1 MFHGN
6 AEKDRVSST
15 GVKKMSEL
23 RLNAYRIM
31 WLFVFFDLPTH
42 TKTERRHA
50 AQFRKALEKDGFAMM
65 QYSVYVRHCVSK
77 ENMEVHIRQ
86 VRKSIA
92 AFRNDEHPERNGQTI
107 RRDFEFLGQGRTRRS
122 RNTSTTGI
130 FLIYLFCRTEKLH
143 RIDFLSSPNIAFFAA
158 HTDVIPL

>member
-1 MFHGN
+1 
-6 AEKDRVSST
+6 
-15 GVKKMSEL
+15 MSEL

-77 ENMEVHIRQ
+77 ENMEVHIRR
-86 VRKSIA
+86 VRKSMPPSGMTSILSVTDKQYGEILNFWGKVERA
-92 AFRNDEHPERNGQTI
+92 GPEIPQQLEFFDIFVLQNG
-107 RRDFEFLGQGRTRRS
+107 
-122 RNTSTTGI
+122 
-130 FLIYLFCRTEKLH
+130 KLH
-143 RIDFLSSPNIAFFAA
+143 RIDFLSSPNIAFRG
-158 HTDVIPL
+158 TYGCNTLIINKCST

>member
-1 MFHGN
+1 
-6 AEKDRVSST
+6 
-15 GVKKMSEL
+15 MSEL

-77 ENMEVHIRQ
+77 EIWR
-86 VRKSIA
+86 SISGGSA
-92 AFRNDEHPERNGQTI
+92 NRCRLPE
-107 RRDFEFLGQGRTRRS
+107 
-122 RNTSTTGI
+122 
-130 FLIYLFCRTEKLH
+130 
-143 RIDFLSSPNIAFFAA
+143 
-158 HTDVIPL
+158 

>member
-1 MFHGN
+1 
-6 AEKDRVSST
+6 
-15 GVKKMSEL
+15 MSEL

-77 ENMEVHIRQ
+77 ENMEVHIRR
-86 VRKSIA
+86 VRKSMPPSGMTSILSVTDKQYGEILNFWGKVERA
-92 AFRNDEHPERNGQTI
+92 GPEIPQQLEFFDIFVLQNGKTASNRLPQFAEHRFFRGTY
-107 RRDFEFLGQGRTRRS
+107 GC
-122 RNTSTTGI
+122 NT
-130 FLIYLFCRTEKLH
+130 LIINKC
-143 RIDFLSSPNIAFFAA
+143 SA
-158 HTDVIPL
+158 